1 MHRDIK
7 LVLIVFL
14 NFVYSISLLG
24 ISAFYSLTG
33 IVARDSINII
43 VTEATGLQ
51 RQETMLSANLL
62 PTELQGLFW
71 LSIAGAAFCLI
82 FVFLLTHNFHSL
94 SGPAALS
101 VIVFFLILS
110 LRGFLYGFIPAAAGQ
125 ATSTPYVLA
134 VLERLLHSGIVIF
147 FFGLLLFYIA
157 LKGDQYFKKQQPT
170 VK

>member
-14 NFVYSISLLG
+14 NFIYSICLLG
-24 ISAFYSLTG
+24 ISVFYSLTG
-33 IVARDSINII
+33 IVAKDNINII

-62 PTELQGLFW
+62 PSELHVLFW

-82 FVFLLTHNFHSL
+82 FVFLLTHNFHSFF
-94 SGPAALS
+94 GPAALS
-101 VIVFFLILS
+101 IIVFFLVLS
-110 LRGFLYGFIPAAAGQ
+110 LRAFLFGFIPATAAQ

-134 VLERLLHSGIVIF
+134 VLERMLHSGIVIF
-147 FFGLLLFYIA
+147 FFGLVLLYIA
-157 LKGDQYFKKQQPT
+157 LKGDQYFKKQANA
-170 VK
+170 